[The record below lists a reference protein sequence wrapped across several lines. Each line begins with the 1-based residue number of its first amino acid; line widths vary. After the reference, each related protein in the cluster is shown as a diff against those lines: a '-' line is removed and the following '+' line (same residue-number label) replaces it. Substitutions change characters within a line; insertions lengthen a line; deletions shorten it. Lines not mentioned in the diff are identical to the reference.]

1 MEKDLFFKG
10 VRPAVNVGNSVSR
23 VGSKAQPYALKI
35 ASGNL
40 RYQLA
45 QFREYQVF
53 AQFENDLDA
62 ITKAIL
68 ERGNLFVEVLKQ
80 KPNQPLEL
88 YKEVIIVLA
97 ATFNFIKPL
106 ITNYKNLSNIVA
118 NYEENLFK
126 FLNSG
131 NLHKVFFPI
140 FENMASADKKSNVPD
155 VLFFPLTYFNNKQ
168 LAKSL

>member
-23 VGSKAQPYALKI
+23 VGSKAQPFALKI

-62 ITKAIL
+62 ITKA
-68 ERGNLFVEVLKQ
+68 
-80 KPNQPLEL
+80 
-88 YKEVIIVLA
+88 
-97 ATFNFIKPL
+97 
-106 ITNYKNLSNIVA
+106 
-118 NYEENLFK
+118 
-126 FLNSG
+126 FLT
-131 NLHKVFFPI
+131 V
-140 FENMASADKKSNVPD
+140 
-155 VLFFPLTYFNNKQ
+155 
-168 LAKSL
+168 